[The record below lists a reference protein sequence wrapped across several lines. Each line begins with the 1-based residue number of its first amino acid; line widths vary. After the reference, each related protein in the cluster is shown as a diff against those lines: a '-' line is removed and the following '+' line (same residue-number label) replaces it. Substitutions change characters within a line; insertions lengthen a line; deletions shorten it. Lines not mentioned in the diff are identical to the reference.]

1 MTYSIP
7 SDITFV
13 DRNPDGLIDRLYATD
28 MGGTVWR
35 VDLETA
41 TGNTPSNWQMTK
53 LAALGGTGATKRK
66 MFFPADVVTTKNFD
80 AVLVGTGDR
89 EHPVFANASLNIV
102 NRFYMLK
109 DLNTGGD
116 ACPAGTCATTIVD
129 NTDPTWPSA
138 GVPADLFNATIT
150 PYDGTVRGFYI
161 RLVNFVKDA
170 NGNPTLVEEK
180 GEKVVNAPTTVGGRT
195 FFGTNTPIPPSA
207 TVCAP
212 DLGVARGY
220 SFDVVTGESNFV
232 VFRGG
237 GLPPSPVTGL
247 VTVDV
252 GGVPTLVPF
261 LIGGGSPVPCVGPDC
276 DSALGGGKPP
286 IPITPIRTRTYWYRE
301 HDK

>member
-1 MTYSIP
+1 
-7 SDITFV
+7 
-13 DRNPDGLIDRLYATD
+13 
-28 MGGTVWR
+28 
-35 VDLETA
+35 
-41 TGNTPSNWQMTK
+41 
-53 LAALGGTGATKRK
+53 
-66 MFFPADVVTTKNFD
+66 
-80 AVLVGTGDR
+80 
-89 EHPVFANASLNIV
+89 
-102 NRFYMLK
+102 
-109 DLNTGGD
+109 
-116 ACPAGTCATTIVD
+116 VD

-220 SFDVVTGESNFV
+220 SFDVVTGESTFV

-276 DSALGGGKPP
+276 DSSLGGGKPP